1 MSKTP
6 IQLAVQMALYDE
18 RNAIVEWLT
27 SKRDSFRAAAH
38 SKRELGVAPEWEK
51 VEIMRTMLAIQ
62 EQPASESAV
71 WVEPPYEKGEL

>member
-38 SKRELGVAPEWEK
+38 SKRELGVAPEW
-51 VEIMRTMLAIQ
+51 VAINSHIADAYQ
-62 EQPASESAV
+62 TAIGYV
-71 WVEPPYEKGEL
+71 NGRREPNE

>member
-1 MSKTP
+1 MIDPVMLFCVS
-6 IQLAVQMALYDE
+6 
-18 RNAIVEWLT
+18 
-27 SKRDSFRAAAH
+27 
-38 SKRELGVAPEWEK
+38 GVALTVALLVVFGSWVETVAEVEK

>member
-1 MSKTP
+1 MIDPVMLFCVS
-6 IQLAVQMALYDE
+6 
-18 RNAIVEWLT
+18 
-27 SKRDSFRAAAH
+27 
-38 SKRELGVAPEWEK
+38 GVALTVALLVVFGSWVEQVAEVEK

>member
-1 MSKTP
+1 MIDPVMIFCVS
-6 IQLAVQMALYDE
+6 
-18 RNAIVEWLT
+18 
-27 SKRDSFRAAAH
+27 
-38 SKRELGVAPEWEK
+38 GVALMVALLVVFGSWVEQVAEVEK

>member
-1 MSKTP
+1 MDPVMLFCVSS
-6 IQLAVQMALYDE
+6 VALMV
-18 RNAIVEWLT
+18 ALLVVFGSWVET
-27 SKRDSFRAAAH
+27 
-38 SKRELGVAPEWEK
+38 VAEVEK

>member
-1 MSKTP
+1 MMDPVMLFCVSS
-6 IQLAVQMALYDE
+6 VALMV
-18 RNAIVEWLT
+18 ALLVVFGSWVEQ
-27 SKRDSFRAAAH
+27 
-38 SKRELGVAPEWEK
+38 VAEVEK

>member
-1 MSKTP
+1 MLFCLSSVA
-6 IQLAVQMALYDE
+6 LMAALLVVFGSW
-18 RNAIVEWLT
+18 VET
-27 SKRDSFRAAAH
+27 
-38 SKRELGVAPEWEK
+38 VAEVEK

>member
-1 MSKTP
+1 MIDPVMLFCVSS
-6 IQLAVQMALYDE
+6 VALMV
-18 RNAIVEWLT
+18 ALLVVFGSWVEQ
-27 SKRDSFRAAAH
+27 
-38 SKRELGVAPEWEK
+38 VAEVEK